1 MSSKRKKNAGTVSI
15 SADNQHIFL
24 VKLDSNSNITD
35 FDAFRWPVES
45 IRFKQAKA
53 EIDEIHGMIFD
64 NLNSLCNSTSITKE

>member
-1 MSSKRKKNAGTVSI
+1 MTGKRKKNAGTVSI

-24 VKLDSNSNITD
+24 VKLDSNNTIVD

-45 IRFKQAKA
+45 MKFKQAKA

-64 NLNSLCNSTSITKE
+64 NLNTLCNSTSITQE